1 MKMKANI
8 EIIDD
13 KHDLAHYE
21 KFGFSKEV
29 LMRMYKEAW
38 TLYLDGT
45 VYDELRYTL
54 NVDIAD

>member
-1 MKMKANI
+1 MKIKANI
-8 EIIDD
+8 EIVDD

-38 TLYLDGT
+38 TSYLDGT
-45 VYDELRYTL
+45 VDDELRYTL
-54 NVDIAD
+54 DVEVED